1 MCVVSIHIDKRWD
14 ARAEDETR
22 MLSADEARQLHTMMC
37 SCMLCAQESAS
48 ASCESPHSVS
58 AGKYASGE
66 RVNVSVIREW
76 KLG

>member
-22 MLSADEARQLHTMMC
+22 MLSADEARQLQMR

-76 KLG
+76 KPG